1 MSTDETSKEKTC
13 DQTNLDENST
23 KQMLKEDNDIEDIFY
38 GDQNDNVAFDQE
50 IANKHFDNYG
60 TKFYN
65 EGFREA
71 LSFLEDEA
79 GVDSSNAKVALILQ
93 MRFHILG
100 RRMFVKYDHLLH

>member
-79 GVDSSNAKVALILQ
+79 GVDSSNAKDDHILQ
-93 MRFHILG
+93 TSFDQG
-100 RRMFVKYDHLLH
+100 YETAFVISKQLLH